1 MRPSSEDGRD
11 FIKSAALQVF
21 ETPFAGFKPA
31 VSKTA
36 KKKDTRKEPRSTVAV
51 VPLPPPRKR
60 IDHFVMNLPDSAIQ
74 FLDAFRGIISSP
86 ELKELYEVM
95 PMIHCHC
102 FTREVTDPTRV
113 EVDIR
118 LVCPLI
124 TTLPQG
130 LMRC

>member
-1 MRPSSEDGRD
+1 VCPSSEDGRD
-11 FIKSAALQVF
+11 FIISAALHVF

-31 VSKTA
+31 VSKMA
-36 KKKDTRKEPRSTVAV
+36 KKKDARKGPGSTVAA

-102 FTREVTDPTRV
+102 FTREVTDPTRA
-113 EVDIR
+113 EADIR
-118 LVCPLI
+118 TVRPLI
-124 TTLPQG
+124 PTLTQG